1 MSVAFLTGE
10 VSPTLSTCGLL
21 RLLEAQSRVM
31 NCLLDDS
38 WLPPALHFF
47 SQCEDPEL
55 RFYFLRVGQGGLS
68 LDGGRSGG
76 PTLRPT

>member
-47 SQCEDPEL
+47 SQGEDPEL
-55 RFYFLRVGQGGLS
+55 RFYFLRVGQGEA
-68 LDGGRSGG
+68 GG
-76 PTLRPT
+76 